1 MSPSTIRHWQAA
13 SLVIAPAAMFVGFAL
28 HPHIGNPIDDDF
40 LARLATA
47 VLAGPTHWAVAHLIV
62 AVASPLLA
70 LAFLSLRAV
79 LREHG
84 EERWSALGVPFI
96 VMGSALYALL
106 PAMELAPLASARAG
120 GDHETVQAVQAALLT
135 WFVPTLMTSA
145 VLFAVGAVGFAFG
158 IAQAG
163 LLGPARTRLV
173 VGALLLTAAARFVPV
188 SYVQFHVQAVA
199 LVLAFWPVA
208 YAVWTRPA
216 AAVVTRPV
224 AAGLEGA

>member
-1 MSPSTIRHWQAA
+1 MLSSTKRRWQVA
-13 SLVIAPAAMFVGFAL
+13 SLVIGPAVMFVGFAL

-62 AVASPLLA
+62 AVGSGLLI

-79 LREHG
+79 LRENG

-96 VMGSALYALL
+96 VMGSTLYALL

-120 GDHETVQAVQAALLT
+120 ADHETVQAVQGALFT

-145 VLFAVGAVGFAFG
+145 VLFAVGAVGFALG
-158 IAQAG
+158 VARAG
-163 LLGPARTRLV
+163 LLGTARTRLV
-173 VGALLLTAAARFVPV
+173 VVALLLTAVSRFVPL

-199 LVLAFWPVA
+199 LVLALWPVA
-208 YAVWTRPA
+208 HALWPRPA
-216 AAVVTRPV
+216 GAVLNQPIAAR
-224 AAGLEGA
+224 